1 MVACRYE
8 ISSLV
13 CNSTSNSFA
22 ALTRGLLSQTLEDKF
37 LIYARPCII
46 ILYLGLN
53 SSGKSTA
60 YYIINF
66 WFF

>member
-46 ILYLGLN
+46 ILYL
-53 SSGKSTA
+53 
-60 YYIINF
+60 
-66 WFF
+66 